1 MNKQTVEL
9 ALSKASLK
17 LLTPLARVLLRNG
30 VSYGEFAEWAKR
42 AFVQVAHTEFGTGE
56 RKSSVSR
63 ISALT
68 GLTRKEAKRVLEL
81 DGNGDHA
88 ANERYNRATRVITG
102 WLNDDRYA
110 TKDGRPQTLP
120 IEGDRPSFTSL
131 VRDYS
136 GDIPARAM
144 LEVLASAQVIV
155 QHGDTVELVKRAYV
169 PGNDPIDM
177 LHILG
182 TDGAELISTIDYN
195 LTSPPQLRRFQ
206 RKVSN
211 IAVEPAYL
219 AEFKKVSS
227 EKAQRLLEELD
238 TWLSEHEAAKD
249 GSSQQQSTYV
259 SVGIYYYDQFS
270 SGGTNS

>member
-1 MNKQTVEL
+1 MDKQTLEL
-9 ALSKASLK
+9 ALSKAALK

-30 VSYGEFAEWAKR
+30 VSYGEFAEWAKC
-42 AFVQVAHTEFGTGE
+42 AFVRVAHDDFGVSE
-56 RKSSVSR
+56 RKPSVSR

-102 WLNDDRYA
+102 WLNDSRYTA
-110 TKDGRPQTLP
+110 DDGRPQTLP

-144 LEVLASAQVIV
+144 LDVLSSAQVIAQQV
-155 QHGDTVELVKRAYV
+155 DTVKLVKHAYV
-169 PGNDPIDM
+169 PGNDPIDL

-182 TDGAELISTIDYN
+182 TDSAELISTIDHN
-195 LTSPPQLRRFQ
+195 LTAAPIERRFQ

-211 IAVEPAYL
+211 NAVESANL
-219 AEFKKVSS
+219 AEFKKISS
-227 EKAQRLLEELD
+227 EKAQQLLEELD
-238 TWLSEHEAAKD
+238 AWLSQHEAAKD
-249 GSSQQQSTYV
+249 GTNQEKSTYV
-259 SVGIYYYDQFS
+259 SVGIYYYDQLS
-270 SGGTNS
+270 PGGHNS